1 MGQSAEEVGLQL
13 TEEEAHG
20 LLAMCLTSPHKLDAT
35 CESALRKLAQY
46 CVRKSNHSE
55 SIPLEIVNN
64 EASNS

>member
-1 MGQSAEEVGLQL
+1 MSPKPDLTGLQL

-46 CVRKSNHSE
+46 CVTLSNHME
-55 SIPLEIVNN
+55 SIPLEIVSKD
-64 EASNS
+64 ASNG